1 MIDKYFPVQK
11 ITISSSDKEWMTVK
25 IKDLISQRQKAHKAK
40 NGVLK
45 NILAKKVRQ
54 EIRKA
59 KVNYNEKKSPFISCI
74 KPSGMVQTYK

>member
-1 MIDKYFPVQK
+1 MIDKYFPTQK

-25 IKDLISQRQKAHKAK
+25 IKDLIRQRQKAHKA
-40 NGVLK
+40 NNIELK

-59 KVNYNEKKSPFISCI
+59 KKNYNEKKAHLFYASNP
-74 KPSGMVQTYK
+74 